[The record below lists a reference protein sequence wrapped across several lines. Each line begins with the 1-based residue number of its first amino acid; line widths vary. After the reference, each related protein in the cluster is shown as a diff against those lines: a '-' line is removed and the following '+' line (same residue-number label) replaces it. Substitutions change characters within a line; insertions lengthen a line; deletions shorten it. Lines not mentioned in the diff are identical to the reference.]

1 SSSSQEWCYPT
12 GPHQGRCPT
21 EPCCPG
27 VFEPCCPGVFE
38 PCCPGV
44 FEPCCPGV
52 FEPCCPGVFE
62 PCCPGVFEPCCPG
75 VFDPAVRQ
83 IATEPDRHWCHVPV
97 AAEPGGHCCCP
108 FHVPYQGEETQ
119 QDWCQC
125 LQTWTQFW
133 LPPS

>member
-1 SSSSQEWCYPT
+1 MSESPQSRCYPT

-75 VFDPAVRQ
+75 VFETFAGTLVTGVREGS
-83 IATEPDRHWCHVPV
+83 T
-97 AAEPGGHCCCP
+97 
-108 FHVPYQGEETQ
+108 
-119 QDWCQC
+119 C
-125 LQTWTQFW
+125 LQDPLTLYFHSYC
-133 LPPS
+133 LFF